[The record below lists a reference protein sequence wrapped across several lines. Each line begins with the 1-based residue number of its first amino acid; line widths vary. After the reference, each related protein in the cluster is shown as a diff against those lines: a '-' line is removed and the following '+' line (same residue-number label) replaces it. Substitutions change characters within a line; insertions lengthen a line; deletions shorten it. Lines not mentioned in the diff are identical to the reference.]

1 MGLIGEGITASL
13 TPPMH
18 EAEAAHHNLRYLYRP
33 IDLTTLE
40 LDAASLP
47 ALLDSA
53 ELLGF
58 NAFNITHPCKQ
69 TVMERLDEIS
79 PEAAALGAV
88 NCVVFREDGNRFGD
102 NTDYS
107 GFLTGLR
114 WGLPNVTADSGRL
127 DQVVQLGTGGAGS
140 ATAYALLKAGTRVLH
155 LVDPDAHRAREKA
168 ADLQALF
175 PYASVYAAGVMDVAG
190 LLPKATGLVNASPV
204 GMHIHP
210 GAPLNLSLLHK
221 NLWVADI
228 IYLPQETPLIAHAR
242 AVGCDVLPGGYMAVG
257 QAVDALRLFTGIE
270 PDAARMR
277 DHFES
282 LIAER
287 SI

>member
-33 IDLTTLE
+33 IDLTALE

-47 ALLDSA
+47 TLLDSA

-69 TVMERLDEIS
+69 TVMEYLDEIS

-88 NCVVFREDGNRFGD
+88 NCVVFREDASRFGN

-155 LVDPDAHRAREKA
+155 LVDPDTHRAREKA

-175 PYASVYAAGVMDVAG
+175 PQASVHAAGVMDVAG

-210 GAPLNLSLLHK
+210 GAPLNLSLLHEE
-221 NLWVADI
+221 LWVADV
-228 IYLPQETPLIAHAR
+228 IYLPQETPLITHAR

>member
-33 IDLTTLE
+33 IDLTALE

-69 TVMERLDEIS
+69 TAMEHLDEIS

-88 NCVVFREDGNRFGD
+88 NCVVFREDASRFGD

-175 PYASVYAAGVMDVAG
+175 PQASVYAAGVMDVAG

-221 NLWVADI
+221 NLWVADV